1 MVNYTMRQRQE
12 ALTRLHYCATMFTS
26 DKAKIVKYDLNI
38 SFKLNALIMNKPMSK
53 KQLDPYFFTLKQTAT
68 YLNTSTS
75 TYSRREREGGAP
87 RGQKLFGRVKLYPRH
102 EVILFAQGKWE
113 GVK

>member
-1 MVNYTMRQRQE
+1 MRQRQE

-87 RGQKLFGRVKLYPRH
+87 RGHYDDSLLIDQRRELMEWWTAELVRKGLK
-102 EVILFAQGKWE
+102 I
-113 GVK
+113 

>member
-1 MVNYTMRQRQE
+1 
-12 ALTRLHYCATMFTS
+12 MFTS

>member
-1 MVNYTMRQRQE
+1 
-12 ALTRLHYCATMFTS
+12 MFTS
-26 DKAKIVKYDLNI
+26 HKAKIVKSDLNI
-38 SFKLNALIMNKPMSK
+38 SLKLNTFIMNNPIAKE
-53 KQLDPYFFTLKQTAT
+53 QLDPYFFALKQTAT
-68 YLNTSTS
+68 YLNTSSS

-87 RGQKLFGRVKLYPRH
+87 KGQKLFGRVKLYPRH